1 LNPNG
6 LHSLPLVFLEIL
18 GYLLYNLGHV
28 HNVMT
33 SLEVKLSMAIIRTA
47 STLCGRTTRGVRHRG
62 RRTFIGLAVLL
73 LGLIS
78 MVSEANPISNQAG
91 VSLPINGTTD
101 EKGVPVG
108 WDLEIYENHHEI
120 KLEPFKNGRLA
131 IRLVSN
137 ESSFGLHKVIEVD
150 LKEFP
155 ILTWWWKVDR
165 LPEAGDARAKKTND
179 QAAQIYV
186 IFPHPLFKMRSPT
199 LGYFWDSN
207 APVGTIVDGY
217 SPVTPNKN
225 IVIRSGKQQLSQW
238 VQERRN
244 VAEDYAR
251 LFGKNSLPRVGRVA
265 IWINTQHT
273 KSSAQASFADLQFQ
287 RAN

>member
-1 LNPNG
+1 MRTT
-6 LHSLPLVFLEIL
+6 IIQT
-18 GYLLYNLGHV
+18 
-28 HNVMT
+28 T
-33 SLEVKLSMAIIRTA
+33 SARCDRTA
-47 STLCGRTTRGVRHRG
+47 RGIRYRSRPALV
-62 RRTFIGLAVLL
+62 GLAVLL

-78 MVSEANPISNQAG
+78 MTSEANPVPNPASIP
-91 VSLPINGTTD
+91 LPINGTTD
-101 EKGVPVG
+101 KKGIPVG

-120 KLEPFKNGRLA
+120 KLEPFKNGRFA
-131 IRLVSN
+131 IRLASN

-165 LPEAGDARAKKTND
+165 LPEAGDARAKDTND
-179 QAAQIYV
+179 QAAQVYV

-199 LGYFWDSN
+199 LGYYWDSN
-207 APVGTIVDGY
+207 APAGTVTDGY

-225 IVIRSGKQQLSQW
+225 IVLRSGKQQLGQW

-244 VAEDYAR
+244 VAEDYVR
-251 LFGKNSLPRVGRVA
+251 LFGKNSLPKVGRVA

-273 KSSAQASFADLQFQ
+273 KSSAQASFADLQFL